1 MYCAARYL
9 HQFRDFCVLHIKEV
23 IQQYSL
29 TFFFRQRV
37 KRVSKLF
44 RRNFFPGDKERFFS
58 FIIYKILVA
67 SVKLIFFCGDRSEKV
82 TSCFF
87 RYFLSRIAS
96 IASFLNTALQ
106 KPLNV
111 QRFCHS
117 MRLGSIFSPPFVTR
131 WGRVYFSPFASPRR
145 TRERF
150 CQLWSKLFQNFF
162 EKAKCARP
170 KSPDRRKGIIKGI
183 QMI

>member
-9 HQFRDFCVLHIKEV
+9 HQLRDFCVFHIKEV

-29 TFFFRQRV
+29 TLFFRQRV
-37 KRVSKLF
+37 KRVGKLF
-44 RRNFFPGDKERFFS
+44 RRNFFPSDKERFFS

-67 SVKLIFFCGDRSEKV
+67 SVKLIFFLCDRSEKV

-117 MRLGSIFSPPFVTR
+117 MRLGSIFSPPFVPGGGRFISPLSQTLDGR
-131 WGRVYFSPFASPRR
+131 AKDFANWGA
-145 TRERF
+145 
-150 CQLWSKLFQNFF
+150 NFF
-162 EKAKCARP
+162 KKFLKKQNAPVRKARTGA
-170 KSPDRRKGIIKGI
+170 
-183 QMI
+183 